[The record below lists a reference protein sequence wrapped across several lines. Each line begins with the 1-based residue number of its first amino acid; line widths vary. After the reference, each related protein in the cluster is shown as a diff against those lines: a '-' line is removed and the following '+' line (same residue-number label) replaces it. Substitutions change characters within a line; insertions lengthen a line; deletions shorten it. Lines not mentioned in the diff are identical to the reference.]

1 MHLWRAVYLSRASGA
16 PGNGAC
22 LPTEGEVSV
31 WIVCEVEGIGVIIEL
46 TRGFSALFTLLAP
59 HYGL

>member
-1 MHLWRAVYLSRASGA
+1 MAICPSSRASGA
-16 PGNGAC
+16 PGTGAR

-31 WIVCEVEGIGVIIEL
+31 WIVCEVEGVGVLIEL

>member
-1 MHLWRAVYLSRASGA
+1 MASCPLSRASGT
-16 PGNGAC
+16 PGTGAC
-22 LPTEGEVSV
+22 LPTEGEVSI
-31 WIVCEVEGIGVIIEL
+31 WIVCEVEGVGVIIEL